1 MKPQGHL
8 SLSKQVGEAL
18 AEAQLSALDEPGAAA
33 APGATACSGYKEVG
47 HAGRISQGGARDLL
61 PEQK

>member
-1 MKPQGHL
+1 MKPQGHF

-18 AEAQLSALDEPGAAA
+18 AEAKLSALNEPSAAA
-33 APGATACSGYKEVG
+33 TPGATACSGYKEVG
-47 HAGRISQGGARDLL
+47 HAGRISQSGARDLF